1 MRNDTRA
8 LFNAYLQTLAQL
20 HGVPDVTTKFTAD
33 PSVAQKLESR
43 MQESSAFLS
52 AINVY
57 GVGEQSG
64 EKIGLGI
71 DGVIASTTDTTVK
84 DREPNDPSGLD
95 DRGYFCTQTNFDTS
109 LRYAKLD
116 QWAKFPD
123 FQARIR
129 DAIIKAMAL
138 NRIMIGWNG
147 TSRAATSNKATNP
160 LLQDVN
166 VGWLQKMRL
175 ENAARVMKE
184 VVDGSGKI
192 NIGAGA
198 GKDFNNLDALVY
210 SMVNELIEPWYQ
222 EDSELVVVCG
232 RQLLADKY
240 FPIVNKDNAP
250 TETLAADIVISQK
263 RIGNLPAVRVPH
275 FPANGL
281 LVTRLDNLSIYWQE
295 GTRRRTVV
303 DNAKRDR
310 IENYESVNEAY
321 VIEDLGCAAMAENI
335 VLA

>member
-1 MRNDTRA
+1 MRNDTRV
-8 LFNAYLQTLAQL
+8 LFNAYLQQLAKL
-20 HGVPDVTTKFTAD
+20 HGVSDVTTKFTAA
-33 PSVAQKLESR
+33 PSVAQTLETR

-52 AINVY
+52 SINVY
-57 GVGEQSG
+57 GVAEQSG
-64 EKIGLGI
+64 EKIGIGI
-71 DGVIASTTDTTVK
+71 DGTIAGTTDTTQQ
-84 DREPNDPSGLD
+84 DREPRDPTGLD
-95 DRGYFCTQTNFDTS
+95 NRGYTCTQTNFDTG
-109 LRYAKLD
+109 LRYQKLD
-116 QWAKFPD
+116 QWAKFKD

-129 DAIIKAMAL
+129 DAIIRAQAL

-147 TSRAATSNKATNP
+147 TSRAATSKPDINK

-175 ENAARVMKE
+175 ENPARVMKE

-192 NIGAGA
+192 QIGA
-198 GKDFNNLDALVY
+198 GKDFENIDALVV
-210 SMVNELIEPWYQ
+210 SMVNEFIEPWYQ
-222 EDSELVVVCG
+222 EDTDLVVICG

-240 FPIVNKDNAP
+240 FPIINKTQAP
-250 TETLAADIVISQK
+250 TEMLAADIVTSQK

-275 FPANGL
+275 FPPNGL

-335 VLA
+335 TLS

>member
-1 MRNDTRA
+1 MRNDTRV
-8 LFNAYLQTLAQL
+8 LFNAYLQQLAQL
-20 HGVPDVTTKFTAD
+20 HGVGDVTTKFTAA
-33 PSVAQKLESR
+33 PSVAQTLETR
-43 MQESSAFLS
+43 IQESSAFLS
-52 AINVY
+52 AINVF
-57 GVGEQSG
+57 GVSEQSG
-64 EKIGLGI
+64 EKIGIGI
-71 DGVIASTTDTTVK
+71 DGTIASTTDTTLK
-84 DREPNDPSGLD
+84 DREPRDPSGLD
-95 DRGYFCTQTNFDTS
+95 NRGYVCTQTNFDTGI
-109 LRYAKLD
+109 RYQKLD
-116 QWAKFPD
+116 QWAKFKD

-129 DAIIKAMAL
+129 DAIIKAQAL

-147 TSRAATSNKATNP
+147 TSRAATSNPAINQ

-166 VGWLQKMRL
+166 IGWLEKMRL
-175 ENAARVMKE
+175 ENPARVMDE

-192 NIGAGA
+192 QIGA
-198 GKDFNNLDALVY
+198 GKDFENIDALVI
-210 SMVNELIEPWYQ
+210 SMVNEFIEPWYQ
-222 EDSELVVVCG
+222 EDTELVVICG

-240 FPIVNKDNAP
+240 FPIINKTQAP
-250 TETLAADIVISQK
+250 SEMLAADIVTSQK

-295 GTRRRTVV
+295 NTRRRTVV

-335 VLA
+335 TLS

>member
-1 MRNDTRA
+1 MRNDTRT
-8 LFNAYLQTLAQL
+8 LFNAYLQQLAQL
-20 HGVPDVTTKFTAD
+20 HGVPDVTTKFTAA
-33 PSVAQKLESR
+33 PSVAQTLESR
-43 MQESSAFLS
+43 IQESSAFLGS
-52 AINVY
+52 INIY

-71 DGVIASTTDTTVK
+71 DGVIAGTTDTTVQ
-84 DREPNDPSGLD
+84 DRVPHDPSSLD
-95 DRGYFCTQTNFDTS
+95 ARGYFCTQTNFDTT
-109 LRYAKLD
+109 LRYQKMD

-147 TSRAATSNKATNP
+147 TSRAATSNKAANP

-175 ENAARVMKE
+175 ENQARVLKE
-184 VVDGSGKI
+184 IVDDSGKI
-192 NIGAGA
+192 EIGA
-198 GKDFNNLDALVY
+198 GKDFNNIDALVY

-222 EDSELVVVCG
+222 EDNELVVICG

-240 FPIVNKDNAP
+240 FPIVNKDQPP
-250 TETLAADIVISQK
+250 TEALAADIVISQK

-321 VIEDLGCAAMAENI
+321 VVEDLGCAAMAENI

>member
-1 MRNDTRA
+1 
-8 LFNAYLQTLAQL
+8 
-20 HGVPDVTTKFTAD
+20 
-33 PSVAQKLESR
+33 

-52 AINVY
+52 SINVY
-57 GVGEQSG
+57 GVSEQSG
-64 EKIGLGI
+64 EKIGIGI
-71 DGVIASTTDTTVK
+71 DGTIAGTTDTTQQ
-84 DREPNDPSGLD
+84 DREPRDPTGLD
-95 DRGYFCTQTNFDTS
+95 NRGYTCTQTNFDTG
-109 LRYAKLD
+109 LRYQKLD
-116 QWAKFPD
+116 QWAKFKD

-129 DAIIKAMAL
+129 DAIIRAQAL

-147 TSRAATSNKATNP
+147 TSRAATSKPDINK

-175 ENAARVMKE
+175 ENPARVMKE

-192 NIGAGA
+192 QIGA
-198 GKDFNNLDALVY
+198 GKDFENIDALVV
-210 SMVNELIEPWYQ
+210 SMVNEFIEPWYQ
-222 EDSELVVVCG
+222 EDTDLVVICG

-240 FPIVNKDNAP
+240 FPIINKTQAP
-250 TETLAADIVISQK
+250 TEMLAADIVTSQK

-275 FPANGL
+275 FPPNGL

-335 VLA
+335 TLS

>member
-8 LFNAYLQTLAQL
+8 LFNAYLQQLCQL
-20 HGVPDVTTKFTAD
+20 HGVADVTTKFTAE
-33 PSVAQKLESR
+33 PSVAQKLETR
-43 MQESSAFLS
+43 IQESSAFLS
-52 AINVY
+52 SINVY
-57 GVGEQSG
+57 SVTEQSG
-64 EKIGLGI
+64 ERIGLGI
-71 DGVIASTTDTTVK
+71 DGTIASTTDTTQQ
-84 DREPNDPSGLD
+84 DRVPRDPTALD
-95 DRGYFCTQTNFDTS
+95 ARGYHCTQTNFDTA
-109 LRYAKLD
+109 LRYQKID
-116 QWAKFPD
+116 QWAKFKD

-129 DAIIKAMAL
+129 DAIIKAQAL

-147 TSRAATSNKATNP
+147 TSRAATSNPATNP
-160 LLQDVN
+160 RLQDVN
-166 VGWLQKMRL
+166 IGWLQKMRV
-175 ENAARVMKE
+175 ENAARTLSEIVQ
-184 VVDGSGKI
+184 GSGKI
-192 NIGAGA
+192 QIGA
-198 GKDFNNLDALVY
+198 GKDFENVDALVY

-222 EDSELVVVCG
+222 EDTDLVVICG

-240 FPIVNKDNAP
+240 FPLINQTQAP
-250 TETLAADIVISQK
+250 TEQLATDIVMSQK

-281 LVTRLDNLSIYWQE
+281 LVTRLDNLSIYVQE

-335 VLA
+335 ELS